1 MLYVTVEISRV
12 FVCPRVYS
20 ARSQAME
27 HIVDGKGRKVQGR
40 EARGEI
46 WAYERGWKCILERP
60 GRHIGLSDS
69 GIALW

>member
-46 WAYERGWKCILERP
+46 WAYERG
-60 GRHIGLSDS
+60 
-69 GIALW
+69 